1 MVVRTNTVSV
11 LGDLRHCP
19 WFEHPVIAV
28 VHPLAVSL
36 PLLGLIPVGI
46 GDKLHQI
53 EIHPHFRLQ
62 LMLNTLELVGV
73 KALQIHLIL
82 LAGVTI
88 FLQHFQRAGGNILA
102 FLMVEPRR
110 FDFRVDADIFAGR
123 MV

>member
-1 MVVRTNTVSV
+1 
-11 LGDLRHCP
+11 
-19 WFEHPVIAV
+19 
-28 VHPLAVSL
+28 
-36 PLLGLIPVGI
+36 
-46 GDKLHQI
+46 
-53 EIHPHFRLQ
+53 
-62 LMLNTLELVGV
+62 MLNTLELVGV

-110 FDFRVDADIFAGR
+110 FDFRVDANVFAGR